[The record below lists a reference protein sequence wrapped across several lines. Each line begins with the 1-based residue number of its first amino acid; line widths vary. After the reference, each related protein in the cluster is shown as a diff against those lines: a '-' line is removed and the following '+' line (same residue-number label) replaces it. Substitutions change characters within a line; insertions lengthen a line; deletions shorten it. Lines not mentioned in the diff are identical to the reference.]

1 MIITTQIRSTV
12 KYITKIHKTVRIF
25 SMHNNQ
31 PQQNQ
36 KNDTTIYIQ
45 TQQYI
50 YALEMINN

>member
-12 KYITKIHKTVRIF
+12 KYITKKHKTVRIF
-25 SMHNNQ
+25 PVHNNQ

-50 YALEMINN
+50 YVPEMINN